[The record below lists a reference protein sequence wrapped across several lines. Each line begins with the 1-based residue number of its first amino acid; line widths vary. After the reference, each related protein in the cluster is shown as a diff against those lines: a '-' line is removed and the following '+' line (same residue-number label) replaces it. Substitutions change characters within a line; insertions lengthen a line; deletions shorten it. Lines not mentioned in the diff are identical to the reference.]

1 MCTNYPNLPLIQER
15 FWNRIKDLEII
26 EEINYLEFEVEVF
39 PQVWGSTALGFGG
52 VGGQVITNA
61 YTTVI
66 YETGS
71 GIYGVFF
78 NERLAYIIENPNHLF
93 FEDLNNR
100 NMECCSRASKYR
112 KED

>member
-1 MCTNYPNLPLIQER
+1 MFADYPNLPLIQER
-15 FWNRIKDLEII
+15 FWNRIKGLESI
-26 EEINYLEFEVEVF
+26 EEINHLEFIVHVF
-39 PQVWGSTALGFGG
+39 PQIWSSTALGFGG
-52 VGGQVITNA
+52 IGGQVMTNA

-78 NERLAYIIENPNHLF
+78 NERLAYIIENPNRLF
-93 FEDLNNR
+93 FEELNNR
-100 NMECCSRASKYR
+100 NMECFSRAGKYR